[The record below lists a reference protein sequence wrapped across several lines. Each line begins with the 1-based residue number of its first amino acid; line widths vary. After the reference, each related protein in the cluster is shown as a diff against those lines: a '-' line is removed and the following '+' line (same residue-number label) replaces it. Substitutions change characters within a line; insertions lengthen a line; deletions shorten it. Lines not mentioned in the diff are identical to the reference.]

1 METLRMVYISPAVVN
16 QCFEHYGE
24 LVCGV
29 SLFPLGFEIPR
40 FSLSFFLP
48 TCTHKIT
55 SELPTKKEK
64 KKKKKTD
71 VRDRTVTTL
80 ILFYS
85 FSKLNIPIKGS
96 TLSGRPSGQGPLKI
110 KSGNCS
116 SSSPLF
122 PFSDSFS
129 WIVILVKSIRNIPSS
144 SITT

>member
-1 METLRMVYISPAVVN
+1 MVYISQAVVN

-40 FSLSFFLP
+40 FSLSFFCLHARTKLHP
-48 TCTHKIT
+48 SYQRK
-55 SELPTKKEK
+55 KKE